1 MLDPR
6 PDDEAPPMTWYRQP
20 ARTGRA
26 PGPARPPKDCGGP
39 WGFDQLMSVLGD
51 EKHPQH
57 EISRDWMPV
66 DYDPARFDLDEINE
80 ALAQLGTG
88 ALQR

>member
-1 MLDPR
+1 VS
-6 PDDEAPPMTWYRQP
+6 T
-20 ARTGRA
+20 
-26 PGPARPPKDCGGP
+26 
-39 WGFDQLMSVLGD
+39 LGD

-57 EISRDWMPV
+57 EMSREWMPV

-80 ALAQLGTG
+80 ALAQLGTA

>member
-1 MLDPR
+1 
-6 PDDEAPPMTWYRQP
+6 
-20 ARTGRA
+20 
-26 PGPARPPKDCGGP
+26 
-39 WGFDQLMSVLGD
+39 MSALGD

-57 EISRDWMPV
+57 EMCRDWLQRIGEV
-66 DYDPARFDLDEINE
+66 DYDPTRFDLDEINQ